1 MAIPPDLISIYHPTS
16 INYSFVYSL
25 YLGFV
30 FPYISLYHLF
40 IISTGKVLMSQ
51 AYSIDLIYSL
61 IGYPNETEW
70 LEFKS
75 NNNDADRIAKDISAL
90 ANSAAFHG
98 RDCAYKIWG
107 ISDDDHKLIGTTF
120 DPFRQK
126 AKGNQDLLIWLKT
139 HLSHNA
145 NYDFSEI
152 YFENKKYIVLTIY
165 AATNQPVRYN
175 SIAYIRSGS
184 STTTLS
190 GGSATE
196 SELWRKLQR
205 NDFELQG
212 AIKNDASSKISSFL
226 YIDAYYELNRL
237 TQPSSLEGIL
247 TDFIEQEII
256 KKQDDGTYTITNLG
270 ALLLAKDLSAFPNLR
285 KRPLRI
291 LRFEGNGNFNILDDK
306 TFNEGYAIS
315 LQRAEDYIKAVIPS
329 KEVIDGAFR
338 RIVYA
343 YPQRAIRELLS
354 NIVIHQDLTVTTSGP
369 LVNIFDNRIEFC
381 NPGVS
386 LIPLERVLNAQPKT
400 RNNALVNQLR
410 LMDPCEEGGT
420 GWDLAVAACE
430 EYHMVAPKIESSEEL
445 GTKVTLYHGG
455 AYPHMTKHER
465 MDAAYW
471 HACLKYA
478 SGESMNN
485 QSLRERFGLDNE
497 QKNTLAISRL
507 IKECCKEGLIKA
519 EDENAGT
526 KYKRYIPSWA

>member
-1 MAIPPDLISIYHPTS
+1 MAIPPDLFSIYHPTS

-175 SIAYIRSGS
+175 SIAIFAREAALQLFLVG
-184 STTTLS
+184 LLLNQNC
-190 GGSATE
+190 GE
-196 SELWRKLQR
+196 SFKEM
-205 NDFELQG
+205 
-212 AIKNDASSKISSFL
+212 ISSF
-226 YIDAYYELNRL
+226 
-237 TQPSSLEGIL
+237 
-247 TDFIEQEII
+247 
-256 KKQDDGTYTITNLG
+256 K
-270 ALLLAKDLSAFPNLR
+270 
-285 KRPLRI
+285 
-291 LRFEGNGNFNILDDK
+291 
-306 TFNEGYAIS
+306 
-315 LQRAEDYIKAVIPS
+315 
-329 KEVIDGAFR
+329 
-338 RIVYA
+338 
-343 YPQRAIRELLS
+343 
-354 NIVIHQDLTVTTSGP
+354 
-369 LVNIFDNRIEFC
+369 
-381 NPGVS
+381 
-386 LIPLERVLNAQPKT
+386 
-400 RNNALVNQLR
+400 
-410 LMDPCEEGGT
+410 
-420 GWDLAVAACE
+420 
-430 EYHMVAPKIESSEEL
+430 
-445 GTKVTLYHGG
+445 
-455 AYPHMTKHER
+455 
-465 MDAAYW
+465 
-471 HACLKYA
+471 
-478 SGESMNN
+478 
-485 QSLRERFGLDNE
+485 GL
-497 QKNTLAISRL
+497 
-507 IKECCKEGLIKA
+507 
-519 EDENAGT
+519 
-526 KYKRYIPSWA
+526 